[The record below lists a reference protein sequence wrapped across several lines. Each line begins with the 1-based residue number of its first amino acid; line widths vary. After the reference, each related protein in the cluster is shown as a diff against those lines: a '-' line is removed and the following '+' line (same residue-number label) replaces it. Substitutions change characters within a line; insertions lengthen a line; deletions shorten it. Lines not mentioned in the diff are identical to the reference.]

1 MKAAFFALFK
11 IRKVRGSTGLF
22 KMGEASRSS
31 KKHYGIGLY
40 MAENTAKLHNGTLTI
55 SNAVGGGAE
64 VKMVLEL
71 FFK

>member
-1 MKAAFFALFK
+1 MKAAFFALSK
-11 IRKVRGSTGLF
+11 KRKVRGSAGLF

-40 MAENTAKLHNGTLTI
+40 MAENTAKLHGGKLAI

-64 VKMVLEL
+64 VKMV
-71 FFK
+71 FGIIF

>member
-40 MAENTAKLHNGTLTI
+40 MAENTAKLHGGKLAI
-55 SNAVGGGAE
+55 SNAWAAA
-64 VKMVLEL
+64 KLRWYWNYFL
-71 FFK
+71 IN

>member
-1 MKAAFFALFK
+1 MKAAFFALSK
-11 IRKVRGSTGLF
+11 IRKVRGSAGLF

-64 VKMVLEL
+64 VKMVLEY